1 MQKTP
6 AFNFKVALVNALT
19 YTPNFRAIGSRL
31 WKIINTKATS
41 ILLLIFVA
49 IGLGVTSGSADKLVG
64 SSYQFGTVYQYFLL
78 SNKDNAS
85 ANTDNTP
92 FIGGAIGSGGV
103 TGSFSYDGITQN
115 TGGTGND
122 AKQRVKDAKA
132 FSSMMSTYSK
142 FKYFSNHPQGFDA
155 IIPMIGRVIAG
166 VILVPVGLI
175 TDSLNAIMKVIA
187 TIIIKYNVIAFLAS
201 AFLNTGAGDFFTNT
215 LGIARDAV
223 KGMVTAL
230 MSFAIIIVLITLMKA
245 MRGGSSNIDRTAM
258 SKMKGRLFMI
268 FLFPTIIAGAGMILN
283 EVGNLSIVNS
293 ADTPAFSKY
302 LIDDRTWAFDYNFA
316 PNGDSASGKGGFT
329 GKDKNGSY
337 VNLTFNP
344 YRKEGAD
351 RITAINSHS
360 TIMGGDG
367 KNFGAFPNSAI
378 AMAYAL
384 SQSFTAKD
392 YIDYQGTDEAKGSY
406 GYFKGHVDADMGTN
420 GKHYLKSPDKGYINS
435 ALDQSDDAL
444 QKKSIID
451 WLKGEEKTNYE
462 QVIADYKHGN
472 NIDAWKARFIYGW
485 KDSGSGSGDK
495 STLKQYYTAGPSRE
509 QVESGVGTQGKQ
521 SLSDQTMFLVLSS
534 QFNENGGKYA
544 LEAPA
549 TGIKAAMAQ
558 FDSNRADYYSVSMV
572 GNWLITIPAMLIQ
585 PIIQIVMFCAVILAV
600 MAIGIVDMNVK
611 PIKTFFKGATLG
623 DIEYGWAFLMY
634 AIGITG
640 TYMALMV
647 VPALSIK
654 FMTGV
659 IGGIS
664 SAISTTIKP
673 SGTGISPEESLMIWG
688 MPLFAELLFA
698 LAFAL
703 AFFKIPAFRDKLMS
717 LYIMIWE
724 WADENAMKFERQ
736 ADSGGIGQK
745 LARRREKEK
754 QEHAN
759 NAKEI
764 AENGLGS
771 FVKNRVSDK
780 LGTTAKK
787 DLWKNNPMNPRNVK
801 RSEKADKMQ
810 KERVPKREVTMP
822 DFQKANDETLENA
835 GSVLSSFNDMNP
847 DASQKVRDSA
857 EWAEKTVEAYR
868 YNPTPKNKKQT
879 LDAISQLQDDA
890 HADSNENDTK
900 YSNVSLDD
908 VDKVRDGISV
918 MRSVNKV
925 PDDLGSASFAR
936 PLEEDVKSSD
946 SAENATKQ
954 PVSGSKNT
962 GDSDQTDTALPTDNN
977 ADLPT
982 TDGQHGTD
990 NDVKSS
996 ISPVA
1001 ESAKRVINA
1010 ETVKNSTLTD
1020 GEVDDKTTDSDI
1032 DPKTLSRDAKENLNV
1047 TDGEITKSTQAELA
1061 GTNRTVQ
1068 STADEKVD
1076 VKEPIINKSANVDL
1090 TGTDRIVNSTG
1101 KENVNVTDS
1110 NVTGTEPL
1118 NGADKTVNQT
1128 VQQQVKPDVSR
1139 GVNDA
1144 AQTIHQDVQQADV
1157 KVQDAMQNISQ
1168 HVQGSNEP
1176 VAGATQTVQQQVNPD
1191 VSAGISDTTQTVT
1204 RKVQGSNEPVSDAT
1218 QTVQQRVERANT
1230 NVADTTQTVQ
1240 QRVTPARV
1248 TSNLTSALGTAGA
1261 QPAMRQ
1267 AVQKVAKAESS
1278 KELTQA
1284 MKSLKEAM
1292 VKLPPEQR
1300 SGVNNIK
1307 LHDTLVSKSDALKPT
1322 SLKED

>member
-1 MQKTP
+1 MQKTQS
-6 AFNFKVALVNALT
+6 FNFKVALVNALT
-19 YTPNFRAIGSRL
+19 YTPNFRAVGSRL

-41 ILLLIFVA
+41 ILLLLAVA

-64 SSYQFGTVYQYFLL
+64 SSYQFGTVYQYYLL

-85 ANTDNTP
+85 ASPVGEDATP

-115 TGGTGND
+115 TGGKGKD
-122 AKQRVKDAKA
+122 AEQRVKDAKA

-175 TDSLNAIMKVIA
+175 TDSLNDIMKIIA
-187 TIIIKYNVIAFLAS
+187 TIIIKYNVVAFLAS
-201 AFLNTGAGDFFTNT
+201 AFLNKGAGDFFTNT

-223 KGMVTAL
+223 KSMVTAL

-245 MRGGSSNIDRTAM
+245 MRHGSSNVDRTAM

-283 EVGNLSIVNS
+283 EVGNLSIINS

-378 AMAYAL
+378 AIAYSL

-406 GYFKGHVDADMGTN
+406 GYFKGHVDADKN
-420 GKHYLKSPDKGYINS
+420 GKNYLKNVNGYINS
-435 ALDQSDDAL
+435 GLDANAF
-444 QKKSIID
+444 QKKSFIS
-451 WLKGEEKTNYE
+451 WLTSEEKTNYE
-462 QVIADYKHGN
+462 QAFDDYKSGN

-485 KDSGSGSGDK
+485 KDSGSGEGDK

-703 AFFKIPAFRDKLMS
+703 AFFKIPAFREKLMS

-724 WADENAMKFERQ
+724 WADESAMKFERQ

-745 LARRREKEK
+745 LARRHEKEK
-754 QEHAN
+754 QERAD

-780 LGTTAKK
+780 LGTTDKK
-787 DLWKNNPMNPRNVK
+787 DLWKNNPMNPKNVK

-822 DFQKANDETLENA
+822 EFQKANDETLGNA

-847 DASQKVRDSA
+847 DASQTVRDSA
-857 EWAEKTVEAYR
+857 DWAEKTVEAYR
-868 YNPTPKNKKQT
+868 YNPTAKNKKQA

-890 HADSNENDTK
+890 HADTLENGTK
-900 YSNVSLDD
+900 YSGVALDD
-908 VDKVRDGISV
+908 VEAVKDGISS

-925 PDDLGSASFAR
+925 PADLASANFAH
-936 PLEEDVKSSD
+936 PLDEDVKSSD
-946 SAENATKQ
+946 DAELATKQ
-954 PVSGSKNT
+954 PVRVNNT
-962 GDSDQTDTALPTDNN
+962 DDSQSF
-977 ADLPT
+977 
-982 TDGQHGTD
+982 D

-996 ISPVA
+996 EDTLA
-1001 ESAKRVINA
+1001 NGAKHVVNA
-1010 ETVKNSTLTD
+1010 ETVKNSTVTD
-1020 GEVDDKTTDSDI
+1020 GEVNDQTADI
-1032 DPKTLSRDAKENLNV
+1032 DPNDPKTLNRDARENLNV
-1047 TDGEITKSTQAELA
+1047 TDGEITNSTNADLT
-1061 GTNRTVQ
+1061 GDNRKIN
-1068 STADEKVD
+1068 STADENVDVKDPIVNKSNNADLTGNNRKISSTGDETVD
-1076 VKEPIINKSANVDL
+1076 VKEPTISKSAQADL
-1090 TGTDRIVNSTG
+1090 TGTDHIINSTG
-1101 KENVNVTDS
+1101 KENVNVTGS
-1110 NVTGTEPL
+1110 NVTGDSPL
-1118 NGADKTVNQT
+1118 SGADKTVNQT
-1128 VQQQVKPDVSR
+1128 VQQQVKPDINKGVSD
-1139 GVNDA
+1139 VT
-1144 AQTIHQDVQQADV
+1144 QTVQQQV
-1157 KVQDAMQNISQ
+1157 KPDLNKSISD
-1168 HVQGSNEP
+1168 
-1176 VAGATQTVQQQVNPD
+1176 ATQTVQQQVKPD
-1191 VSAGISDTTQTVT
+1191 INAG
-1204 RKVQGSNEPVSDAT
+1204 VSDAT
-1218 QTVQQRVERANT
+1218 QTVRQQVQRADT
-1230 NVADTTQTVQ
+1230 NVADTTQNIQ

-1248 TSNLTSALGTAGA
+1248 TSNLTNALGTAGA
-1261 QPAMRQ
+1261 QPVIQQ
-1267 AVQKVAKAESS
+1267 AVQQVAKADNQ
-1278 KELTQA
+1278 KDLTQA
-1284 MKSLKEAM
+1284 MKSLKDAM

-1300 SGVNNIK
+1300 SGVDNIK

>member
-1 MQKTP
+1 MQKTQS
-6 AFNFKVALVNALT
+6 FNFKVALVNALT
-19 YTPNFRAIGSRL
+19 YTPNFRFIGSRL

-41 ILLLIFVA
+41 ILLLLFVA
-49 IGLGVTSGSADKLVG
+49 IGLGVTSSSADNLVG
-64 SSYQFGTVYQYFLL
+64 SSYQFGTVYQYYLL
-78 SNKDNAS
+78 SNKYNAS
-85 ANTDNTP
+85 ASPVGKDPTP

-115 TGGTGND
+115 TGGKGKD
-122 AKQRVKDAKA
+122 AEQRVKDAKA

-175 TDSLNAIMKVIA
+175 TDSLNDIMKIIA

-245 MRGGSSNIDRTAM
+245 MRHGSSNVDRTAM

-406 GYFKGHVDADMGTN
+406 GYFKGHVDTDMGTN

-444 QKKSIID
+444 QKKSFIS
-451 WLKGEEKTNYE
+451 WLTSEEKTNYE
-462 QVIADYKHGN
+462 QAFDDYKSGN

-485 KDSGSGSGDK
+485 KDSGSGEGDK
-495 STLKQYYTAGPSRE
+495 STLKQYYPAGPRRE

-703 AFFKIPAFRDKLMS
+703 AFFKIPAFREKLMS

-724 WADENAMKFERQ
+724 WADENAMRFERQ

-787 DLWKNNPMNPRNVK
+787 DLWRNNPMNPRNVK

-810 KERVPKREVTMP
+810 KERVPKREITMP

-868 YNPTPKNKKQT
+868 YNPTPKNKKQA
-879 LDAISQLQDDA
+879 LDAINQLQDDA
-890 HADSNENDTK
+890 HDDSIENGTK
-900 YSNVSLDD
+900 YNNVSLDD
-908 VDKVRDGISV
+908 VDKVKDGVSV
-918 MRSVNKV
+918 MRSVT
-925 PDDLGSASFAR
+925 PDPTARSAKFAR
-936 PLEEDVKSSD
+936 PLDEDVKSSD
-946 SAENATKQ
+946 DAELATKQ
-954 PVSGSKNT
+954 PVRGTTTKSNS
-962 GDSDQTDTALPTDNN
+962 DSNAEVTTNN
-977 ADLPT
+977 V
-982 TDGQHGTD
+982 QQGTD

-996 ISPVA
+996 TSPVA
-1001 ESAKRVINA
+1001 ESAKKVVNA

-1020 GEVDDKTTDSDI
+1020 GDVTDNTTDKDI
-1032 DPKTLSRDAKENLNV
+1032 DSKTFDRDAKENLNV
-1047 TDGEITKSTQAELA
+1047 TDGEISKSTQAELA
-1061 GTNRTVQ
+1061 GTNRTIQ
-1068 STADEKVD
+1068 STADENVD
-1076 VKEPIINKSANVDL
+1076 VKDPIVNKSTQADL
-1090 TGTDRIVNSTG
+1090 TGDNRKINSTAD
-1101 KENVNVTDS
+1101 ENVNITGSD
-1110 NVTGTEPL
+1110 VTGASPL
-1118 NGADKTVNQT
+1118 SGADKTVNQT
-1128 VQQQVKPDVSR
+1128 VQQQVKPDVS
-1139 GVNDA
+1139 GGISDA
-1144 AQTIHQDVQQADV
+1144 T
-1157 KVQDAMQNISQ
+1157 QNVTRKIQGATDGISD
-1168 HVQGSNEP
+1168 
-1176 VAGATQTVQQQVNPD
+1176 ATQTVQQQVKPD
-1191 VSAGISDTTQTVT
+1191 VNAGISD
-1204 RKVQGSNEPVSDAT
+1204 AT
-1218 QTVQQRVERANT
+1218 QNIQQRVERADT
-1230 NVADTTQTVQ
+1230 NVADTTQRVV

-1307 LHDTLVSKSDALKPT
+1307 LHETLVSKSDALKPT